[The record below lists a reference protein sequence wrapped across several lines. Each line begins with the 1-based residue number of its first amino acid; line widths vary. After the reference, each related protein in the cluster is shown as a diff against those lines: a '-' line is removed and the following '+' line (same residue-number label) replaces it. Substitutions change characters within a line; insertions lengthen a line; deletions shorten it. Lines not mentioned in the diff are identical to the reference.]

1 MPTILVPAPP
11 ASAFNKN
18 RPISDLLAHQLK
30 HFQHMEAKLP
40 NALQSNMA
48 PRDLLTE
55 NGAAQY
61 IAHITRG
68 LLSVGQS
75 ARPAAISKLV
85 RPSGRSSRTL
95 AIAASADP
103 SPATPPPPRPKPD
116 VPRSPSEKSQQPNHA
131 GEAGISKRPKPGK
144 GRRSK
149 P

>member
-18 RPISDLLAHQLK
+18 RPISDLLAHRLK

-40 NALQSNMA
+40 NALHSNMA

-55 NGAAQY
+55 NGATQY

-75 ARPAAISKLV
+75 ARPAAISKPV
-85 RPSGRSSRTL
+85 RPSVIRGAVKPGRTL
-95 AIAASADP
+95 AVAASAPP
-103 SPATPPPPRPKPD
+103 SSRSRSRAAIPRSALKKPRKPKADASTPEPPKP
-116 VPRSPSEKSQQPNHA
+116 
-131 GEAGISKRPKPGK
+131 SKG
-144 GRRSK
+144 GRSK